1 MIAAHKLQQKVL
13 SFSISL
19 PLWAKI
25 RWFVKDF
32 QWILSALNLMSRV
45 YFTLQLI
52 ITISS
57 HGN

>member
-13 SFSISL
+13 PFSISL
-19 PLWAKI
+19 PLWAKTK
-25 RWFVKDF
+25 WFAKDF

-52 ITISS
+52 ITISPL
-57 HGN
+57 GN